1 MRLLMVWASTAIGLL
16 IISQLHLGISA
27 RSLTAVVVAAVLLG
41 LINLIVRPVV
51 RVITL
56 PINLV
61 TLGLFGWVING
72 LMLWATSLLVPGFH
86 VAGFLPAVFGAVLL
100 AIISGVFHWIIRR

>member
-1 MRLLMVWASTAIGLL
+1 MRLVMVWASTAIGLL
-16 IISQLHLGISA
+16 IISRLGIGISA
-27 RSLTAVVVAAVLLG
+27 QSLTAVLIAAVLLG

-51 RVITL
+51 RLITL
-56 PINLV
+56 PINLL

-72 LMLWATSLLVPGFH
+72 LMLWATSWLVPGFH
-86 VAGFLPAVFGAVLL
+86 VSGFLPAVFGAVLL